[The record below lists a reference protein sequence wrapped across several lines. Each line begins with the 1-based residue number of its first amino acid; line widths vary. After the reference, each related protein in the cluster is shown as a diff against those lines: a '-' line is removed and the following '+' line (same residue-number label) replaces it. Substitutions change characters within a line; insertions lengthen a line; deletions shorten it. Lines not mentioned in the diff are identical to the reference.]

1 MFILL
6 TIYPPPPYPRS
17 TPWLQHPELGEACL
31 SQSDRAGETTR
42 VCTAPGGNSLPGEE
56 TLILL
61 LLLYCVLLLSLLPL
75 FLLLL
80 ILFFLLLP
88 SSSYFSSI
96 RPFCRSFP
104 SSFIHLSFMTTLRS
118 PLTLL
123 YLLVQ
128 VTLFSLIIRTNT
140 PPPPFYLF
148 FSPSSLFLL
157 TIASC
162 LLSSIY

>member
-1 MFILL
+1 MSILL
-6 TIYPPPPYPRS
+6 TIYPPPYPRS
-17 TPWLQHPELGEACL
+17 TPWLQHPELGEPCL
-31 SQSDRAGETTR
+31 SQPDRAGETTR

-56 TLILL
+56 TLLLL

-80 ILFFLLLP
+80 IPFFLLLP

-140 PPPPFYLF
+140 PPPSFFSLF

-162 LLSSIY
+162 LLSSMY